1 MGERGSG
8 SGKGKERKKREWII
22 TFLGGVIPW
31 QPFKNT
37 ERSIFLSHC
46 GFCSLSLPRTVTPI
60 FPSLSHYSS
69 IDQ

>member
-1 MGERGSG
+1 MKKMGERGSG

-37 ERSIFLSHC
+37 ERSIF
-46 GFCSLSLPRTVTPI
+46 SLRFL
-60 FPSLSHYSS
+60 
-69 IDQ
+69 